1 MEGNKMFVWIT
12 LISCLL
18 LVSSIYFV
26 HMKRKQRMMKQRNHA
41 QIEARFM
48 QRNRSAKGGAY

>member
-1 MEGNKMFVWIT
+1 MFVWIT

-48 QRNRSAKGGAY
+48 QRNRSPKGGAY

>member
-1 MEGNKMFVWIT
+1 MFVWII
-12 LISCLL
+12 LMSCML
-18 LVSSIYFV
+18 LVSSIYFIRI
-26 HMKRKQRMMKQRNHA
+26 KRKQRMMKQRNYA

>member
-1 MEGNKMFVWIT
+1 MFVWIT